1 MGIGMS
7 ERERL
12 RAAERENMRLKAE
25 NTQLNQIIEE
35 QADALIELAEIIE
48 GGEK

>member
-1 MGIGMS
+1 
-7 ERERL
+7 
-12 RAAERENMRLKAE
+12 MRLKAE

-48 GGEK
+48 GGEE

>member
-1 MGIGMS
+1 MTISKS

-12 RAAERENMRLKAE
+12 REAERENLRLKAE
-25 NTQLNQIIEE
+25 NVQLNQVIQE

-48 GGEK
+48 GGQE